1 MGSSDEWSRKNQV
14 RRVGSKLS
22 DRSQDNFSQIL
33 LNNERDYRRNVDRV
47 LEADQT
53 STHDYR
59 LLGEQRI
66 QPSQESG
73 VRYNFLTGAR
83 SMEEDR
89 NNLASLLAFVI
100 ARTGRRFVIS
110 DEEWPHIQ
118 SEYGLRITYDTPMRS
133 KLLDFFAVGDHIH
146 ERIEPTYLL
155 EPAQL
160 GSTFL
165 IQSRCRVDD
174 SVVVK
179 KKSQGI
185 RGPKRKRT
193 KRGRRVVR
201 RDDFDIGDEVTQANP

>member
-155 EPAQL
+155 EPPYL
-160 GSTFL
+160 WLNGPS
-165 IQSRCRVDD
+165 VDD